1 MMANTVKS
9 MLGKTCM
16 VTGANAGIGRAITL
30 GLAKMG
36 ATVVLVCR
44 NQARGE
50 AALNE
55 IVKESGNNSLF
66 LFLADLSS
74 QSSIQ
79 QFVSDFKAEYDTLH
93 VLINNA
99 GVILPQRTETE
110 DGLETQFAV
119 NYLAGFMLTN
129 LLLDTLKAGAPAR
142 IINISSNTHQS
153 AAINFD
159 DLQSRQSYNPQQVYS
174 QTKLGNILFTYE
186 LARRL
191 QGTCVTANCLHP
203 GVVVTKLFNDY
214 SGGQQGPGFMSKFL
228 YSTPEKGAQTPLY
241 LASSPEVEGV
251 SGKYF
256 NNRKIVKSAKVS
268 YDLTVA
274 SQLWQ
279 VSKDLTE

>member
-1 MMANTVKS
+1 MDNTVKS
-9 MLGKTCM
+9 MLGKTCI

-74 QSSIQ
+74 QSSIRQ
-79 QFVSDFKAEYDTLH
+79 LVTDFKAEYDTLH

-99 GVILPQRTETE
+99 GVIPSQRTETE

-119 NYLAGFMLTN
+119 NYLAGFLLTN
-129 LLLDTLKAGAPAR
+129 LLLDTLQASASAR
-142 IINISSNTHQS
+142 IINISSNAHKS
-153 AAINFD
+153 ATINFD
-159 DLQSRQSYNPQQVYS
+159 DLQSKQSYNPQQVYQ

-191 QGTCVTANCLHP
+191 QGTPVTANCLHP
-203 GVVVTKLFNDY
+203 GVIVTRLLSDYNGARRGLSFIDKLLYSNDGIY
-214 SGGQQGPGFMSKFL
+214 LVYPGHEGPGRTF
-228 YSTPEKGAQTPLY
+228 G
-241 LASSPEVEGV
+241 
-251 SGKYF
+251 
-256 NNRKIVKSAKVS
+256 
-268 YDLTVA
+268 
-274 SQLWQ
+274 
-279 VSKDLTE
+279 SKDRGRGAGGGA

>member
-1 MMANTVKS
+1 MDNTVKS
-9 MLGKTCM
+9 MLGKTCI

-74 QSSIQ
+74 QSSIRQ
-79 QFVSDFKAEYDTLH
+79 LVTDFKAEYDTLH

-99 GVILPQRTETE
+99 GVIPSQRTETE

-129 LLLDTLKAGAPAR
+129 LLLDTLKAGASAR
-142 IINISSNTHQS
+142 IINISSNVHHS

-159 DLQSRQSYNPQQVYS
+159 DLQSRQSYNPQHVYA

-191 QGTCVTANCLHP
+191 QGTRLTANCLHP
-203 GVVVTKLFNDY
+203 GVVPTKLFSDY
-214 SGGQQGPGFMSKFL
+214 SGGQRGPGFISKLL

-256 NNRKIVKSAKVS
+256 NNRKIVKSSKVS

-274 SQLWQ
+274 NQLWL
-279 VSKDLTE
+279 VSKTLAE